1 MCSRQV
7 GLVLLQVVQ
16 TVDVLYVDLELPEVF
31 SQDAR
36 TRMQDASQV
45 GFGQLLPLVQSHRA
59 WRVGEGT
66 QVTERPNTMQLLS
79 IYTVQNDYLP
89 EVWRSAG
96 GRAGRTWIPLRS
108 HRRAASCRWSSWCPL
123 MLPGWR
129 PGCHSVSGSHWSPRP
144 LRSLRPRRGVYA
156 RARLRRKAAQRSGS
170 AGGLTG
176 CARRLPGPGPL
187 GCPAGPDAS
196 AHWVCGWIDLTMF

>member
-59 WRVGEGT
+59 
-66 QVTERPNTMQLLS
+66 
-79 IYTVQNDYLP
+79 
-89 EVWRSAG
+89 
-96 GRAGRTWIPLRS
+96 
-108 HRRAASCRWSSWCPL
+108 
-123 MLPGWR
+123 
-129 PGCHSVSGSHWSPRP
+129 
-144 LRSLRPRRGVYA
+144 
-156 RARLRRKAAQRSGS
+156 
-170 AGGLTG
+170 
-176 CARRLPGPGPL
+176 
-187 GCPAGPDAS
+187 
-196 AHWVCGWIDLTMF
+196 